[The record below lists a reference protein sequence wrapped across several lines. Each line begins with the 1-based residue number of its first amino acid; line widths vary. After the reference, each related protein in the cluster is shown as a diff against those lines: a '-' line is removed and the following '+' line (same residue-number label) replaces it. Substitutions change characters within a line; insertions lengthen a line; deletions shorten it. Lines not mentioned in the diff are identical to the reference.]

1 MKKPGGTEWIDNAKI
16 YINMGSPWKNTH
28 VLRFLHNEIQVIV
41 TNRNAICKFN
51 PLGYILYL
59 SDFRNIELF

>member
-1 MKKPGGTEWIDNAKI
+1 
-16 YINMGSPWKNTH
+16 MGPPWENTH
-28 VLRFLHNEIQVIV
+28 FLYFLHNDIQVTV

>member
-1 MKKPGGTEWIDNAKI
+1 MVPNAQI
-16 YINMGSPWKNTH
+16 YINMGFPWENTH
-28 VLRFLHNEIQVIV
+28 FLFFLHNEMQVTV
-41 TNRNAICKFN
+41 TDINAICKLN

>member
-28 VLRFLHNEIQVIV
+28 FLRFLYNEIQVIV